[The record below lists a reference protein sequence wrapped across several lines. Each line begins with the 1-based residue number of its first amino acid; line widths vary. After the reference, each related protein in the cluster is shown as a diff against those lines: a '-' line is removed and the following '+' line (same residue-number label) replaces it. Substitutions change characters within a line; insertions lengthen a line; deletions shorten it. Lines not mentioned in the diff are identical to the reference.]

1 MYEWVCISVITHSAP
16 CGVGQDYVW
25 MSSIS
30 VLTHSAPCGVG
41 QDYVWMSM
49 HFSSH
54 PLCSMWC
61 WPGLC
66 MNEYA
71 FQFSPTLL
79 HVVLARTMYEWVC
92 IQFSPTL
99 LHVVLARTMYE
110 WVCISVITHSAP
122 CGVGQD
128 YVWMSMYFSSHPLCS
143 MWCRPGLCMN
153 EYVGQDYVWMSMY
166 FSSHPLCSM
175 WCRPGLCMNE
185 YVFQFSP
192 TLLHVV

>member
-1 MYEWVCISVITHSAP
+1 MYEWVC
-16 CGVGQDYVW
+16 
-25 MSSIS
+25 IS

-49 HFSSH
+49 YFSSH

-61 WPGLC
+61 RPGLC
-66 MNEYA
+66 MNEYV
-71 FQFSPTLL
+71 F
-79 HVVLARTMYEWVC
+79 
-92 IQFSPTL
+92 QFSPTL

-143 MWCRPGLCMN
+143 MWCWPGLCMN
-153 EYVGQDYVWMSMY
+153 EYA

-185 YVFQFSP
+185 YAFQFSP

>member
-1 MYEWVCISVITHSAP
+1 MYEWVCIQFSPTLLHVVLARTMYEWV
-16 CGVGQDYVW
+16 C
-25 MSSIS
+25 IS

-61 WPGLC
+61 RPGLC

-71 FQFSPTLL
+71 F
-79 HVVLARTMYEWVC
+79 
-92 IQFSPTL
+92 QFSPTL

-128 YVWMSMYFSSHPLCS
+128 YVWMSMYFSYHPLCS
-143 MWCRPGLCMN
+143 MWCRPGLSMN
-153 EYVGQDYVWMSMY
+153 EYA